1 MATGFGWRVIKRALA
16 DTWNFVHLG
25 QHLLVPLF
33 LVLAG
38 GGLDLYVRGIEAVKS
53 EWQVFLVY
61 TLAPLGAFSVL
72 LFLWNLWLAP
82 FRLLL
87 EGNALSGT
95 VAAPAPTPKVADWQ
109 AGSKVPKY
117 KVWQAAQLWVNRE
130 PTTDTIAD
138 YASPIYNRLIA
149 DLESYKL
156 PSVDKYNLG
165 DDQTIGPHTEIHRN
179 DLIKYAEAAN
189 EKPKFLFT

>member
-1 MATGFGWRVIKRALA
+1 MEFRSFGAAFIGA
-16 DTWNFVHLG
+16 
-25 QHLLVPLF
+25 
-33 LVLAG
+33 
-38 GGLDLYVRGIEAVKS
+38 
-53 EWQVFLVY
+53 
-61 TLAPLGAFSVL
+61 AFSCARRGRPRPLRQGDRGREVRVAGFPGL
-72 LFLWNLWLAP
+72 HVGPTGSLFRITISMESLACP